1 VYRHLLAVA
10 RRSRAFRAR
19 VGRSA
24 ARVLALRAHAPHL

>member
-24 ARVLALRAHAPHL
+24 RRVLALKAQAAHL